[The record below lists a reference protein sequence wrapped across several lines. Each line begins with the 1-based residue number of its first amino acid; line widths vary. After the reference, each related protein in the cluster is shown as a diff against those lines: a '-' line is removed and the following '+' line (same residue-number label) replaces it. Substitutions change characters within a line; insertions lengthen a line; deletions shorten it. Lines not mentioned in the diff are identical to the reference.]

1 MLRCLIIS
9 PAGRAVSDFE
19 TIDELFTALVDSIK
33 AHSSLYLEGRILHR
47 DFSENNIIITDPK
60 KADGLTCTL
69 IDVDLAKGVGS
80 GRSGARH
87 QTGIGSFDAE

>member
-1 MLRCLIIS
+1 MN
-9 PAGRAVSDFE
+9 
-19 TIDELFTALVDSIK
+19 LFTALVDSIK